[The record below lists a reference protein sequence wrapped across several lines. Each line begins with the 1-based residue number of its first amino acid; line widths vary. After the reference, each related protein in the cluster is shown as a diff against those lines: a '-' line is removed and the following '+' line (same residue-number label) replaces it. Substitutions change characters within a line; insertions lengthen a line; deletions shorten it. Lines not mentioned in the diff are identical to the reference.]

1 MPIPDFQALFRP
13 VLEVLADGQVWT
25 LASLRDAVAAKVG
38 VSGEDREVRIGSGGR
53 QYDGRIHWA
62 VTYLNQAKALSRV
75 GRGVIQISPRG
86 LELLAGGPEH
96 LDVKYLMQ
104 FPEFQDFY
112 ERARASQKG
121 SRSSSEAK
129 NPEVETVDPLEQI
142 SAAVEEID
150 AATAAELVERIK
162 AQTPDFLERLILELM
177 LAMGYG
183 SIVGKAEHLG
193 GSGDEGFDGVV
204 HQDALGLERVYLQAK
219 RYTDNTVGR
228 PAIQAFA
235 GALQG
240 AGASRGVFITT
251 SKFSAEARE
260 FAARIPA
267 RVVLIDGP
275 ELGRLLVRYRVGV
288 QVKQSFDVVEVDEDF
303 FE

>member
-86 LELLAGGPEH
+86 LELLTEGPEH

-121 SRSSSEAK
+121 SRSRSEAK
-129 NPEVETVDPLEQI
+129 RPEVETVDPLEQI

-162 AQTPDFLERLILELM
+162 AQTPDLLERLILELM

-219 RYTDNTVGR
+219 RYTENTVGR

>member
-86 LELLAGGPEH
+86 LELLTEGPEH

-129 NPEVETVDPLEQI
+129 RPEVETVDPLEQI

-219 RYTDNTVGR
+219 RYTENTVGR

>member
-1 MPIPDFQALFRP
+1 MAIPDFQALFRP

-25 LASLRDAVAAKVG
+25 LASLRDAVAANVG

-75 GRGVIQISPRG
+75 GRGVVQISPRG
-86 LELLAGGPEH
+86 LELLTEGPEH

-162 AQTPDFLERLILELM
+162 AQTPEFLERLILELM